1 MNLCSSF
8 SGAALMRDSFIRE
21 FDGLRFSGLTDLH
34 VLTQQWTVVSLCWYS
49 SWMGLFTVGQH
60 HCLMCDVSVP
70 ILPHLHFLFWV
81 QKWEYLNGALRFNVV
96 NGRHHQRMSTPLII
110 PNFNGRR
117 LQFTVKRFAVVN
129 RQWWQKKRDHRHCKN
144 GGQGSCKWSH
154 PTYNKQM

>member
-81 QKWEYLNGALRFNVV
+81 QKWEYLNGKGSMWSTVAITNECQRRWLYRISMDVVYSSRWKGLLWSTV
-96 NGRHHQRMSTPLII
+96 NGWYFGYVAEEEGPPPL
-110 PNFNGRR
+110 
-117 LQFTVKRFAVVN
+117 
-129 RQWWQKKRDHRHCKN
+129 
-144 GGQGSCKWSH
+144 
-154 PTYNKQM
+154 